1 VENNQVTTQQGAN
14 ASKIESIGTIKTVVG
29 EVKAIDASGVE
40 RILQAGDK
48 VFPNETIVT
57 GAGALV
63 LVEFAN
69 GTHLDLASASQIV
82 LDTEVFNPATAQPK
96 EGELTAEQIQE
107 MIARGEDPT
116 AVTEATAAGA
126 GAGDEGGSS
135 FIVVDFNNTQGNV
148 NSGFE
153 TQGIPGPESTTFT
166 ELPPVEDDAAA
177 VAEPVPTTAVTVA
190 AVDED
195 DIFHY
200 FSENELNWGEEFF
213 ADLGDFSIYNRPGI
227 GAIDGNTSDSDEG
240 DGDALGDPAGPLD
253 SVWPDINPSAATVS
267 GNLNAAFGAD
277 GAGNIVFTVPA
288 QVVTSNGE
296 TVQYWV
302 SDDGHTLIGY
312 ITVSYGKESE
322 ARFDQEEGSE
332 TFNQIIFSAE
342 ITDVATG
349 AYTFVLYGS
358 VDHAAG
364 QGENDLA
371 LNLSYTITDSDGD
384 AAAGLLVVNVDDDSP
399 VIGYPGSG
407 IESVQSENFV
417 PTVFADEDD
426 LEVGNGDGA
435 AGDDIVYWWQSS
447 VTLPVMFG
455 ADGPAAENAVQL
467 SPDGIVDQYGQPLS
481 SGGQPL
487 QYAWDAETGT
497 LTGYTGTPETDSYQ
511 EVLTISV
518 NDIWSSGASV
528 QLTLSGS
535 LDHPNNTEDE
545 GQVLPEDNLIF
556 NISYT
561 ATDFDGDSVSGTF
574 AVNVDDD
581 SPVAQATEASVNEGA
596 VVEATLAFMAGAD
609 GASITHV
616 NGVALLFDEE
626 SGWSQ
631 PFDGEHGV
639 LQVKADGTYRFTAQ
653 PDDLLDSDGTDTF
666 SFTVEDGDGDV
677 STANFTVAVNDVTQT
692 VTLTVI
698 AVDAQGN
705 AIANSQ
711 VAEGETA
718 YYKVVAS
725 VNGVVNNSITGN
737 VEVVFTNN
745 GTTTNADYTP
755 STTTVA
761 IGAVFSA
768 AALDDIVAD
777 NGETFTVTLE
787 DGSFTNESTYEDVA
801 YAGSV
806 TTTIIDDSN
815 PDTPNTPD
823 EPTQETVTLTVIAV
837 DAQGNPIA
845 NSQIAEGETAY
856 YKVVASVNGV
866 VNNSITGNV
875 EVVFTNNGTTTNADY
890 TPSTTT
896 VAIGAVFTAAALNDS
911 VADNGETFTV
921 TLEDGSFTNE
931 STYEDVAYAGSVTT
945 TITDQ
950 APTTAP
956 DSYETNE
963 DAVLTV
969 ATTGAG
975 VLGNDS
981 GEGGLT
987 IQAYSQPEHGTL
999 VLNEDGT
1006 FTYTPDQDYS
1016 GTDSF
1021 TYTPVDG
1028 NGVAADPVTVNLL
1041 VNPVTDTPTVQ
1052 LSLTPVVSSNLYAAD
1067 LFNVLSNPDGQAGN
1081 PLGFT
1086 VTAYKD
1092 GQVTD
1097 ISIRYKDANG
1107 VELSP
1112 TGFGVAGAA
1121 SNGDAVEIGK
1131 GEKLVVDLDSPA
1143 KSVTFQL
1150 AWLNNSNETAV
1161 YTVRYTDGTS
1171 SVFTIGG
1178 GSDGVE
1184 APVTVTAPN
1193 GKNIDAIEF
1202 STPTTGG
1209 RVDTSDYLLHSV
1221 SYVAATQTYSVDI
1234 VATPTDI
1241 DFSESIVS
1249 LIVTTP
1255 AGVTLSDA
1263 QLVSTTNGITTWSL
1277 VVDGSASGT
1286 TVNIN
1291 EATGEVTVTGLT
1303 LTVPAGYSGD
1313 LTVTATAVAQDGTA
1327 ATVSA
1332 SDSETVS
1339 TEVLPSTA
1347 YIVVNTSNTG
1357 GGGASGEQ
1365 QFEVIITN
1373 GNTTLAKTAT
1383 LQDEQGQQD
1392 IPLTFDQNVQFQQG
1406 QTYTVVLD
1414 HISGSAHVN
1423 VTDFS
1428 ITDSSGNVVT
1438 LNGTGG
1444 NNNTTLIGTPSGVDD
1459 ETTSYDGVI
1468 YNIIGAT
1475 NPANIQ
1481 VSNPIGYD
1489 VNTENFNGN
1498 ANSKVLVLDSVLG
1511 NKEDFSLDFS
1521 DLPLNG
1527 SGQTDL
1533 FGVVDKINIS
1543 GNGGTNEDNTVT
1555 LTAQDVL
1562 DLGSGGNHT
1571 VFITGDVQ
1579 DKVQINGMTASGT
1592 DTVGGVTFNVYTA
1605 TISGTVATLKIE
1617 SEITVQNF

>member
-1 VENNQVTTQQGAN
+1 MENNQATTQQGAN
-14 ASKIESIGTIKTVVG
+14 ASKVESIGTIKTVVG

-487 QYAWDAETGT
+487 QYVWDAETGT

-528 QLTLSGS
+528 QLTLSGP

-561 ATDFDGDSVSGTF
+561 ATDYDGDSVSGTF
-574 AVNVDDD
+574 PVNVDDD

-616 NGVALLFDEE
+616 NGVALKFDEE

-666 SFTVEDGDGDV
+666 SFTVEDGDGDT
-677 STANFTVAVNDVTQT
+677 STANFTVAVNDVPQT
-692 VTLTVI
+692 VTLTVM

-705 AIANSQ
+705 AIASSQ

-761 IGAVFSA
+761 IGAIFSA
-768 AALDDIVAD
+768 AALDDI
-777 NGETFTVTLE
+777 
-787 DGSFTNESTYEDVA
+787 
-801 YAGSV
+801 
-806 TTTIIDDSN
+806 
-815 PDTPNTPD
+815 
-823 EPTQETVTLTVIAV
+823 
-837 DAQGNPIA
+837 
-845 NSQIAEGETAY
+845 
-856 YKVVASVNGV
+856 
-866 VNNSITGNV
+866 
-875 EVVFTNNGTTTNADY
+875 
-890 TPSTTT
+890 
-896 VAIGAVFTAAALNDS
+896 

-987 IQAYSQPEHGTL
+987 IQTYSQPEHGTL

-1028 NGVAADPVTVNLL
+1028 NGVTAGPVTVNLL
-1041 VNPVTDTPTVQ
+1041 VNPVTDTPTIQ
-1052 LSLTPVVSSNLYAAD
+1052 LSLTPVVSSQLYAAD

-1092 GQVTD
+1092 GQFAD
-1097 ISIRYKDANG
+1097 ISIRYKDGSGN
-1107 VELSP
+1107 VLSP